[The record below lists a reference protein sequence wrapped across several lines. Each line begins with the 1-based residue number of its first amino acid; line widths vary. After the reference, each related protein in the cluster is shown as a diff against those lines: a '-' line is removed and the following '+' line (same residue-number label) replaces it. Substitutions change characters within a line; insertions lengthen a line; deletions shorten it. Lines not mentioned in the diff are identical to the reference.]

1 MPTKQASRPKP
12 EGNPRPET
20 TAEDLVQNQEI
31 RKTQLQLD
39 AEHEAMQTVEQKLDK
54 LVAAYEH
61 GVKHQAPHTHTFLE
75 ELKALREEI
84 FGEDDKSSDRR

>member
-39 AEHEAMQTVEQKLDK
+39 AEHEALQSVEQRLDAVIAEGK
-54 LVAAYEH
+54 HA
-61 GVKHQAPHTHTFLE
+61 VKHQAPFTQVLIDRLE
-75 ELKALREEI
+75 ALREEM
-84 FGEDDKSSDRR
+84 FGEK